1 MFVRI
6 YSVGL
11 FALSL
16 LAVSVLSPLTA
27 HANDLPYSMRSHYSF
42 PMYDVQL
49 VVYEDDA
56 EWRVMLGEELIV
68 ERMGFQIE
76 LGDGV
81 VWTNKDIGKSEMGR
95 EPANHNILGPA
106 TDHTI
111 AFPERDGL
119 KVRQRVI
126 RFRERPYLVF
136 QLAVENVGTEPV
148 TIRRLSPVVA
158 PPGAMPPSS
167 PSMELRTR
175 HLTHH
180 GASVVFDAEALP
192 LMAMFVDP
200 AHEMHSHIAILPEGK
215 AASGVE
221 IIHANDAWHGG
232 AHSYF
237 DPPVTLAPGESL
249 ASDKTAVYFDA
260 PDEQRVLLYYAQIFS
275 TLPRVERPG
284 NWPKVW
290 VSAPEGDGMKG
301 VLRAANAWKGAGV
314 GHALIPNDWESRPG
328 SLRTASNRYP
338 NSLQSAVRQLR
349 DAGYGAGITVDP
361 LSVQAKEGAGVGI
374 SADGQPWANPS
385 SAEGA
390 LLVQQRALALVNAGA
405 AFVAVAPSLIP
416 DEVLQ
421 DFNISRGEAEAQA
434 LLLVAQASMGLP
446 VFPVAASGGNSLSH
460 PQYEATADLAMEIS
474 KSGVAIGP
482 MRVNREELAA
492 AGTRLDMWPGPI
504 EIWGGENNAARD
516 VIRAYLTKK

>member
-6 YSVGL
+6 LSQRVL
-11 FALSL
+11 ALMSL
-16 LAVSVLSPLTA
+16 AAVVLSPMWA
-27 HANDLPYSMRSHYSF
+27 QANDLPYSMRSHYSF
-42 PMYDVQL
+42 PMYDVTL

-56 EWRVMLGEELIV
+56 EWRVMLGDELIV
-68 ERMGFQIE
+68 DQMGFQIE

-81 VWTNKDIGKSEMGR
+81 VWSNKDIGRSEMGR
-95 EPANHNILGPA
+95 APADHAILGPA

-111 AFPERDGL
+111 TFPEKEGL
-119 KVRQRVI
+119 IVRQRVI

-136 QLAVENVGTEPV
+136 QLAVENTGTEPV

-158 PPGAMPPSS
+158 PPGGVRAVT

-180 GASVVFDAEALP
+180 GASAVFDAGALP

-221 IIHANDAWHGG
+221 IVHANGAWHGG
-232 AHSYF
+232 AHSHF
-237 DPPVTLAPGESL
+237 APPVRLAPGESL

-260 PDEQRVLLYYAQIFS
+260 PDEQNVLLYYAQIFS

-290 VSAPEGDGMKG
+290 VSAPEGDGLQG
-301 VLRAANAWKGAGV
+301 VLRAGSAWKGAGV
-314 GHALIPNDWESRPG
+314 RHALIPNDWESQPG

-338 NSLQSAVRQLR
+338 NSLQAAVRQLR
-349 DAGYGAGITVDP
+349 DAGFAAGVTVDP
-361 LSVQAKEGAGVGI
+361 LAIQAKEGAGVGI
-374 SADGQPWANPS
+374 SSDGQPWAHPGTP
-385 SAEGA
+385 EGA
-390 LLVQQRALALVNAGA
+390 LLVQQRALGLVNAGV
-405 AFVAVAPSLIP
+405 AFIAIAPTLIP
-416 DEVLQ
+416 DAVLQ
-421 DFNISRGEAEAQA
+421 EFNISRGEAEFKA
-434 LLLVAQASMGLP
+434 LLLVAQAAMGIP
-446 VFPVAASGGNSLSH
+446 VFPMAATGGNSLSH
-460 PQYEATADLAMEIS
+460 PQYGATADLAMEIS

-482 MRVNREELAA
+482 LRVNREELAA

-504 EIWGGENNAARD
+504 EIWGGENSAARD
-516 VIRAYLTKK
+516 VIRGYLIKK